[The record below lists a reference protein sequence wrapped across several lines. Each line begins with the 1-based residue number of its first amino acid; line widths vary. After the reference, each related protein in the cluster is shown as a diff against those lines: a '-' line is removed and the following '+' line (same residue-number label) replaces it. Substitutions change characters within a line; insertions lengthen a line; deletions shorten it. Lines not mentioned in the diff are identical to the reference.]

1 MDQGWSY
8 KVEVKGRSFFRTNN
22 GVDAQSAL
30 ASAGRNRWELITVL
44 PQNDGMIVV
53 VYHFRLILSSQ
64 LDESFRT
71 PIRDRVPPLW
81 PMTSSWLVNVF
92 VFKTCSIGRRLL
104 VYATGSDR
112 FSRYRRSAGN
122 LRARK
127 RRTSRPGWPSR
138 FWLG

>member
-53 VYHFRLILSSQ
+53 VYKRPTI
-64 LDESFRT
+64 
-71 PIRDRVPPLW
+71 
-81 PMTSSWLVNVF
+81 
-92 VFKTCSIGRRLL
+92 
-104 VYATGSDR
+104 
-112 FSRYRRSAGN
+112 SA
-122 LRARK
+122 
-127 RRTSRPGWPSR
+127 
-138 FWLG
+138 